1 MKIHHPAPWRALTL
15 GILLGGLGMQ
25 PALSA
30 SSDGATA
37 LPELDATEAQ
47 GLTYMREEEKLAR
60 DVYRYFYPMWEAGL
74 FENISESEQS
84 HFEAIGELLATYRLD
99 DPAAQDLPGV
109 FVNPD
114 LQALYDLLTA
124 TGSGSELAALQVGA
138 LIEETDMVDIV
149 EALAATDQPDIT
161 VVYENLLRGSR
172 NHLRAFVAAIE
183 ALGVPYTAQVLPQEE
198 VDAIVDSPME
208 RGGSRVGG
216 RP

>member
-114 LQALYDLLTA
+114 LQALYDLLIA